1 MRLQRLDSSHT
12 LERTW
17 AEVHDGLNNVFF
29 DRGMGHKRYI
39 ELYTHVYNY
48 CTAVN
53 TPAMKK
59 PPIDGRQEFVGY
71 ELYQLVREYLEE
83 FVKNENLKA
92 RKQIDLLEFYAISW
106 SNYSMSTKVLNGMCA
121 YMNRFFKKQAHE
133 AESSFYEIRTDDVFV
148 VTDLAIKIWNDHF
161 FCNVSKRLT
170 VLLIEQIQ
178 EERKGNQI
186 NSSLVKSVI
195 DSYITLGSA
204 VSVAESKPSPEKALL
219 IYENEFVQQYIEETV
234 RFYKVESGRFL
245 DSNPGINGLK
255 EFLKKAELRLD
266 EEQLRS
272 ERYLHYSS
280 TKRVM
285 KECEQAIIGD
295 RKDVLVQ
302 SFAPLLENS
311 QTADLARMYRLAKKV
326 DQGLTPIRGKFEDF
340 ITTCGL
346 TIMESVGLTPEPK
359 AFVNRILQI
368 YERFSRINQICFDNE
383 FKESL
388 DRAATKI
395 INK

>member
-1 MRLQRLDSSHT
+1 MRLQRMDSSHT

-17 AEVHDGLNNVFF
+17 TEVHDGLNNVFY
-29 DRGMGHKRYI
+29 DRGMGHKRYL

-53 TPAMKK
+53 KPAMRK
-59 PPIDGRQEFVGY
+59 PPMNGSMEFVGY
-71 ELYQLVREYLEE
+71 PLYQLVREYLEE
-83 FVKNENLKA
+83 YVKGENQKA
-92 RKQIDLLEFYAISW
+92 RKQIDLLEFYAVSW
-106 SNYSMSTKVLNGMCA
+106 SNYSLSAKVLNGMCA

-133 AESSFYEIRTDDVFV
+133 AQSSFYEIRTDDVFV
-148 VTDLAIKIWNDHF
+148 VTDLAVKIWNEYF
-161 FCNVSKRLT
+161 FRNVSGRLT
-170 VLLIEQIQ
+170 TLLIEQIQ

-204 VSVAESKPSPEKALL
+204 VSVGEAKPPPEKTLF
-219 IYENEFVQQYIEETV
+219 IYENEFVNQYIEETV
-234 RFYKVESGRFL
+234 RFYKVESRLFL
-245 DSNPGINGLK
+245 DNNPGINGLK

-272 ERYLHYSS
+272 ERYLHFSS
-280 TKRVM
+280 TKKVM

-295 RKDVLVQ
+295 HRDVLVS
-302 SFAPLLENS
+302 SFAPLLDNS
-311 QTADLARMYRLAKKV
+311 QTSDLARMYRLAKRV
-326 DQGLTPIRGKFEDF
+326 DQGLTPIRSKFEDF
-340 ITTCGL
+340 IVACGMS
-346 TIMESVGLTPEPK
+346 IMESVGTNPEPK
-359 AFVNRILQI
+359 TFVSRILHI

-383 FKESL
+383 FKEAL
-388 DRAATKI
+388 DRASTKF